1 MFKHPVPAMGLAH
14 SKEIIPMQTAAIG
27 VNVNVAQLAGES
39 KSEFWLNMK
48 DLTRRWLT
56 RAIEAVLDYEAT
68 EFVGAGWHE
77 RNAPDRR
84 TYRSGYRR
92 RRFAVLGHEL
102 SLRMPHTRIAGFRS
116 EFIEFFKRRN
126 DDFDQAIV
134 NAYVAGASMREIT
147 ALFYQ
152 MFGTS
157 ISPGTIS
164 TLIEALD
171 AECDAFQTR
180 ALTNDYAFLV
190 LDAMYVRCMVAP
202 AAKLK
207 GAKDGESVQKV
218 AVLLVRGIKL
228 DGTRE
233 LIDFR
238 LAAGEREAAWEA
250 FLLSLYQRGLE
261 AHDTMVFVHD
271 GSEGLENAIASVYG
285 IVERQRCICH
295 KLGNLWDAV
304 EDKSKHSS
312 IRKHAA
318 KIYDVDTI
326 EQAHKRLAS
335 FKKKWKRIEPRA
347 VGNFSQDFEQTLTF
361 LKVPREHRK
370 WITTTNAIERYIR
383 ELRRRTRPMNT
394 FQSLESCRRLIYAA
408 IKKLSDERR
417 NDIPFSLWPSQ
428 PYYGSRSRKQPPK
441 PKPDLD
447 MLRKD
452 FFNDLIDWTRI

>member
-1 MFKHPVPAMGLAH
+1 
-14 SKEIIPMQTAAIG
+14 
-27 VNVNVAQLAGES
+27 
-39 KSEFWLNMK
+39 
-48 DLTRRWLT
+48 
-56 RAIEAVLDYEAT
+56 
-68 EFVGAGWHE
+68 
-77 RNAPDRR
+77 
-84 TYRSGYRR
+84 
-92 RRFAVLGHEL
+92 
-102 SLRMPHTRIAGFRS
+102 
-116 EFIEFFKRRN
+116 
-126 DDFDQAIV
+126 
-134 NAYVAGASMREIT
+134 MREIT

-218 AVLLVRGIKL
+218 AVLLVRGIKH

-261 AHDTMVFVHD
+261 AHDTMV
-271 GSEGLENAIASVYG
+271 
-285 IVERQRCICH
+285 
-295 KLGNLWDAV
+295 
-304 EDKSKHSS
+304 
-312 IRKHAA
+312 
-318 KIYDVDTI
+318 
-326 EQAHKRLAS
+326 
-335 FKKKWKRIEPRA
+335 
-347 VGNFSQDFEQTLTF
+347 
-361 LKVPREHRK
+361 PREHRK
-370 WITTTNAIERYIR
+370 WITTTNPIERYVR